1 MTPAMQK
8 LVDRFA
14 ALPGVGRKS
23 AVRLAYHVLN
33 MPQSELDEFVSAL
46 TDVKR
51 SVGLC
56 KSCQTLSET
65 ELCPICA
72 DPTRDRTVI
81 CVTED
86 FRSADTIESLHEYK
100 GLYHILHGVISP
112 MDGIGPEKLKIRELL
127 PRLDGVKEVIVATN
141 PSGEGDVT
149 AMYIAKLLKP
159 MDIKVTRIAYGL
171 PVGATLEYADGN
183 TLWRAFEGRREV

>member
-1 MTPAMQK
+1 MTPAMQRLADK
-8 LVDRFA
+8 FSS
-14 ALPGVGRKS
+14 LPGVGRKS
-23 AVRLAYHVLN
+23 GVRLAYHILN
-33 MPQSELDEFVSAL
+33 MSEDDARDFADAII
-46 TDVKR
+46 DVKKT
-51 SVGLC
+51 VGFC
-56 KSCQTLSET
+56 KCCQTISET
-65 ELCPICA
+65 ELCPICS
-72 DPTRDRTVI
+72 DPTRDRSVI

-112 MDGIGPEKLKIRELL
+112 MDGIGPEKLKIRELVA
-127 PRLDGVKEVIVATN
+127 RLDGVKEVIVATN

>member
-1 MTPAMQK
+1 MTPAMQRLADK
-8 LVDRFA
+8 FSS
-14 ALPGVGRKS
+14 LPGVGRKS
-23 AVRLAYHVLN
+23 GVRLAYHILN
-33 MPQSELDEFVSAL
+33 MSEDDVRDFADAII
-46 TDVKR
+46 DVKK

-56 KSCQTLSET
+56 KCCQTLSEA
-65 ELCPICA
+65 ELCPICS
-72 DPTRDRTVI
+72 DPTRDRSVI

-112 MDGIGPEKLKIRELL
+112 MDGIGPEKLKIRELVS
-127 PRLDGVKEVIVATN
+127 RLDGVKEVIVATN

>member
-1 MTPAMQK
+1 MTPAMQRLADK
-8 LVDRFA
+8 FSS
-14 ALPGVGRKS
+14 LPGVGRKS
-23 AVRLAYHVLN
+23 GVRLAYHILN
-33 MPQSELDEFVSAL
+33 MSEDDVRDFADAII
-46 TDVKR
+46 DVKKT
-51 SVGLC
+51 VGLC
-56 KSCQTLSET
+56 KCCQTLSET
-65 ELCPICA
+65 ELCPICS
-72 DPTRDRTVI
+72 DPTRDRSVI

-112 MDGIGPEKLKIRELL
+112 MDGIGPEKLTIRELVS
-127 PRLDGVKEVIVATN
+127 RLDGVKEVIVATN

>member
-1 MTPAMQK
+1 MTPAMQRLADK
-8 LVDRFA
+8 FSS
-14 ALPGVGRKS
+14 LPGVGRKS
-23 AVRLAYHVLN
+23 GVRLAYHILN
-33 MPQSELDEFVSAL
+33 MSEDDVRDFADAII
-46 TDVKR
+46 DVKKT
-51 SVGLC
+51 VGLC
-56 KSCQTLSET
+56 KCCQTLSEA
-65 ELCPICA
+65 ELCPICS
-72 DPTRDRTVI
+72 DPTRDRSVI

-112 MDGIGPEKLKIRELL
+112 MDGIGPEKLKIRELVS
-127 PRLDGVKEVIVATN
+127 RLDGVKEVIVATN